1 MGTAFGSNL
10 SARGCDEEGD
20 EVVAAVDDTSM
31 VGDEDTC
38 SSRLCMNF
46 ISNSSSLVVVVVVV
60 VVDDDGDMVSTLVG
74 IGSSNGGSQS
84 DVLVVAAVVDDDV
97 VVDFPSAASIV
108 VFVFIFFTIN
118 ADINLDND
126 MSHLPS
132 TVPLLCFDDVVVI
145 CPPLPFSGSNI
156 GSTKTSPASGL
167 LSK

>member
-60 VVDDDGDMVSTLVG
+60 VDDDGVMVSTLVG
-74 IGSSNGGSQS
+74 IGSNNGGSQS

>member
-1 MGTAFGSNL
+1 M
-10 SARGCDEEGD
+10 
-20 EVVAAVDDTSM
+20 
-31 VGDEDTC
+31 
-38 SSRLCMNF
+38 
-46 ISNSSSLVVVVVVV
+46 
-60 VVDDDGDMVSTLVG
+60 
-74 IGSSNGGSQS
+74 
-84 DVLVVAAVVDDDV
+84 VDDDV

-108 VFVFIFFTIN
+108 VFVFIVFTIN

>member
-60 VVDDDGDMVSTLVG
+60 VDDDGDMVSTLVG

-97 VVDFPSAASIV
+97 VVEFPSAASIV

>member
-46 ISNSSSLVVVVVVV
+46 ISNSSSLVVVVVV